1 MAQLRHVQSGSPLRI
16 PANDWNKIVDA
27 TRAYYEQQAGGRGP
41 MPATA
46 GAKQTG
52 IVLVRNDSGA
62 DLARN
67 AVVGINSPIILP
79 GDHLDEF
86 LRQVALTVVT
96 PTEDEHAAA
105 GHFAVLLDP
114 LAAGGIGRAYV
125 NGICPV
131 QIELLDEQHTTAGVI
146 DGDTTKLESG
156 KPGTQIIWHAP
167 GDAPGS
173 GSGSSVVWAL
183 VNLGTTSGGDWV
195 WGKLGGATSIGDNR
209 WSYPFTQMKYQQAGT
224 WAAVPDGLTGTA
236 YNTVEANNSAT
247 GVQGCGINVDL
258 LPAGV
263 SIQPIGAGGIVK
275 ITPEI
280 NCETQAVEHVFE
292 AVNNADGPCEGGGA

>member
-41 MPATA
+41 IPATA
-46 GAKQTG
+46 GTKQTG
-52 IVLVRNDSGA
+52 IVLVRNDSGS

-96 PTEDEHAAA
+96 PTKDQHAAA

-114 LAAGGIGRAYV
+114 LPATGIGRAYV
-125 NGICPV
+125 SGICPV
-131 QIELLDEQHTTAGVI
+131 QIDLLDEEHTTAGVI
-146 DGDTTKLESG
+146 DGDATKLESG
-156 KPGTQIIWHAP
+156 KPGTQIIWYDEAP
-167 GDAPGS
+167 S
-173 GSGSSVVWAL
+173 ETTRWAL
-183 VNLGTTSGGDWV
+183 INLGTSGCEWI

-224 WAAVPDGLTGTA
+224 WAAVPNGLTGTA
-236 YNTVEANNSAT
+236 YNTIEANNSAT
-247 GVQGCGINVDL
+247 GVQGCGINVDQ

-280 NCETQAVEHVFE
+280 NCETQAVEHVFQ
-292 AVNNADGPCEGGGA
+292 AVNNADGPCEGASP